1 MSQLRFNHLRLYRR
15 NDADRTAALDDEDN
29 AAVLQRARDDSSSLI
44 WLRDADSRASF
55 VSFQSDTLSRLS
67 MVFGF
72 DHDVMDSAPYR
83 RAVTTAWKRLRER
96 QKEDPN
102 REAPHAVTRGED
114 IESPA
119 TDDPLPPTTLNHLG
133 GMRYSLAMIVAY
145 DFEATRSDELD
156 CRTGEILIPCA
167 LSNDEWVVAKPISR
181 LGGPGLVP
189 INFLSVVARS
199 GKICETG
206 EEALREF
213 RKVGLP
219 RIEEWKKRAAKYK
232 EESILLSETPEAPA
246 TKDE

>member
-1 MSQLRFNHLRLYRR
+1 
-15 NDADRTAALDDEDN
+15 
-29 AAVLQRARDDSSSLI
+29 
-44 WLRDADSRASF
+44 
-55 VSFQSDTLSRLS
+55 
-67 MVFGF
+67 
-72 DHDVMDSAPYR
+72 MDSAPYR

-199 GKICETG
+199 G
-206 EEALREF
+206 
-213 RKVGLP
+213 LP

-232 EESILLSETPEAPA
+232 EEFILLSETPDAPE